1 MGTLKNTLQG
11 VDSNTCDLQATVD
24 SISSSTKSEK
34 EKVEDLKKLNR
45 KLTEFIELTAKRDA
59 AAKAEIEKSKN
70 DFYTKYK
77 YLKPECEKSRLEK
90 VADAMKAACEWCR
103 EHWKLIVTIVIIAV
117 SVAVLLIPGVGPI
130 IAGACWGAILGACIG
145 GVAGGINSKIHGGTF
160 LEGFENGAFD
170 GAISGAIGGAITG
183 GLTSALGAGNNAC
196 KKYRTRCC
204 NWSNFV
210 WNVQYGSYDHR
221 LSC

>member
-77 YLKPECEKSRLEK
+77 YLKPECE
-90 VADAMKAACEWCR
+90 
-103 EHWKLIVTIVIIAV
+103 
-117 SVAVLLIPGVGPI
+117 
-130 IAGACWGAILGACIG
+130 
-145 GVAGGINSKIHGGTF
+145 
-160 LEGFENGAFD
+160 NGMV
-170 GAISGAIGGAITG
+170 
-183 GLTSALGAGNNAC
+183 
-196 KKYRTRCC
+196 Y
-204 NWSNFV
+204 
-210 WNVQYGSYDHR
+210 
-221 LSC
+221 